1 MKKKDN
7 IYDISAELAEKFGE
21 VGSKSRAKSIEMA
34 WEEYNDSL
42 K

>member
-21 VGSKSRAKSIEMA
+21 EVVKAEL
-34 WEEYNDSL
+34 NL
-42 K
+42 